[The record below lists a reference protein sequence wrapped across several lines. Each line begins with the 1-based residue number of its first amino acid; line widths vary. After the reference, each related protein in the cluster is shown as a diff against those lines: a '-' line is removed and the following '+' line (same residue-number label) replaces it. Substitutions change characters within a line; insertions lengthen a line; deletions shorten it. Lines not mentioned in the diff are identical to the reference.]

1 VSSKQI
7 QNRKDI
13 SIISVSATKDVSLEF
28 IEAGADDFI
37 HKPYTKEEVTVKV
50 KAQFRRVQLENK
62 LKESIKKEQALNHQK
77 NLLLGTAAHDLRNPV
92 GTILS
97 FLSLVKDNKYEDEY
111 TEMAIQSSYSQ
122 AEKALELLND
132 ILDVSSISSGTLSL
146 EMRPMNLEKLLKS
159 RIADMSNLGQKKD
172 IALVY
177 EGEFDDDIK
186 PMIEGD
192 PRRLEQVV
200 DNLLS
205 NAIKYSH
212 ENTTTK
218 IRLSLQAEGWLVQ
231 VQDQG
236 QGIAKEECEG
246 VFNEFKKTSAKTT
259 GGESS
264 TGLGLAI
271 VKRIVEAHK
280 GFIWVESELGKGS
293 TFAFT
298 LPLLTSD

>member
-1 VSSKQI
+1 
-7 QNRKDI
+7 
-13 SIISVSATKDVSLEF
+13 
-28 IEAGADDFI
+28 
-37 HKPYTKEEVTVKV
+37 
-50 KAQFRRVQLENK
+50 
-62 LKESIKKEQALNHQK
+62 
-77 NLLLGTAAHDLRNPV
+77 
-92 GTILS
+92 
-97 FLSLVKDNKYEDEY
+97 
-111 TEMAIQSSYSQ
+111 
-122 AEKALELLND
+122 
-132 ILDVSSISSGTLSL
+132 
-146 EMRPMNLEKLLKS
+146 MNLEKLLKS